1 MVRSLELGG
10 GGNALGQE
18 PGGLLRTSRLPR
30 ADQDVFPS
38 LRHSERETG
47 AFGSRSSQ
55 NRDFSRHDYFFSD
68 LSLPAPSDHTRE
80 PSFCS
85 IHRFAFSRA
94 TMVSSKTQNMKTPS
108 LTAHQFRKALGLFA
122 TGITIVTV
130 EHASGSV
137 RGMTANSFT
146 SVSLDPLLILI
157 CFEQRAAILPL
168 LDT

>member
-1 MVRSLELGG
+1 MVRSLDLGAAA
-10 GGNALGQE
+10 NALAQE
-18 PGGLLRTSRLPR
+18 PRRLMRTPRLRR
-30 ADQDVFPS
+30 AYQDVFTS

-137 RGMTANSFT
+137 RGMPPNSFP
-146 SVSLDPLLILI
+146 SFSLTPFLILI
-157 CFEQRAAILPL
+157 FIEKRAAILPL